1 MSKQKRAL
9 ISGITG
15 QDGSYLAD
23 LLLSKGYEVHGMV
36 RRTSAPNSAR
46 IEHIQNLIT
55 LHPADLTD
63 EGSIYR
69 LIESIHPDEIYNLG
83 AQSFVHASFEQ
94 PIATA
99 DMTGLGVTRMLEAIR
114 SIDRNIKFY
123 QASSSEMFG
132 KVQETPQTE
141 RTPFYPRSPY
151 GAAKMYGHWITVN
164 YRESYNMFCV
174 SGILYNH
181 ESPRRGIEFVT
192 RKITKAIALIKC
204 GKQKELRLGNLQ
216 AKRDWSHAKDMVT
229 AMWMMLQNSQPIDYV
244 VGSGECHTVEEFMRA
259 AFEYVGLTWQ
269 DYVVIDPALFRPAE
283 VDILL
288 SDPSKIKSELGWT
301 PTISFLDL
309 VADMVESDMKLYYTT
324 N

>member
-1 MSKQKRAL
+1 MSKQKKAL
-9 ISGITG
+9 ISGVTG
-15 QDGSYLAD
+15 QDGSYLAE
-23 LLLSKGYEVHGMV
+23 LLLENGYEVHGMI
-36 RRTSAPNSAR
+36 RRTSVPNVTR

-69 LIESIHPDEIYNLG
+69 LIESVRPDEVYNLG

-114 SIDRNIKFY
+114 NIDRNIKFY

-132 KVQETPQTE
+132 RVQETPQTE

-164 YRESYNMFCV
+164 YRESYNLFCV

-181 ESPRRGIEFVT
+181 ESPRRGTEFVT
-192 RKITKAIALIKC
+192 RKITKAIADIKA
-204 GKQKELRLGNLQ
+204 GRIKELRLGNLA
-216 AKRDWSHAKDMVT
+216 AKRDWSHAKDMVR
-229 AMWMMLQNSQPIDYV
+229 AMWMMLQNDNPVDYV
-244 VGSGECHTVEEFMRA
+244 VGSGECHTVEEFVEA
-259 AFEYVGLTWQ
+259 AFKYVGLNWH
-269 DYVVIDPALFRPAE
+269 DYVVIDQSLFRPAE

-288 SDPSKIKSELGWT
+288 CDPAKIKEELGWHQT
-301 PTISFLDL
+301 YSFDEL
-309 VADMVESDMKLYYTT
+309 VADMVDSDLRLFGS
-324 N
+324 